1 MQVSVGSGARSCGGA
16 GTIVCGSLAGDLAG
30 RMQLGLDARLIQ
42 IRRRVPGRSPALVP
56 ERTTW
61 SAGGGAGSC
70 AEAPARWMLRYTLER
85 PTSKAWARSRWCAC
99 RRAGAQR
106 EASSCSGLSL
116 SGLPRSQHLALV
128 TVMLPREAIMVRT
141 VNKQPTD
148 RVGRTVYRAAELEP
162 DATGWSVHRRC
173 RGRRRRLLSGRAG
186 ELGDYEVSPCA
197 WQATSASRR
206 PGRARV
212 RRSNRSRPRS
222 GRARRPGLR
231 GPVAAP

>member
-141 VNKQPTD
+141 VNKQADRPGRPYRVSSR
-148 RVGRTVYRAAELEP
+148 RVGAGRHRLVSSSTVSR
-162 DATGWSVHRRC
+162 
-173 RGRRRRLLSGRAG
+173 
-186 ELGDYEVSPCA
+186 
-197 WQATSASRR
+197 TSASATERAG
-206 PGRARV
+206 GRAW
-212 RRSNRSRPRS
+212 
-222 GRARRPGLR
+222 
-231 GPVAAP
+231 